1 MAGSKI
7 GSMLGLRCPRCRK
20 GKMFKYPA
28 FNVRRFDEMHEQ
40 CPVCGL
46 YYEIEV
52 GFYWGAMYI
61 SYGFSVALV
70 VLVGIIL
77 YQAGDPSIWVY
88 VGVVTVSVVAL
99 SPVFFRYSRML
110 MLHMF
115 GNISYDPDAARKH
128 LES

>member
-1 MAGSKI
+1 
-7 GSMLGLRCPRCRK
+7 
-20 GKMFKYPA
+20 MFKYPA
-28 FNVRRFDEMHEQ
+28 YNVKRFDEMYEQ

-70 VLVGIIL
+70 LLVGIIL

-88 VGVVTVSVVAL
+88 VLAVAGSVIL
-99 SPVFFRYSRML
+99 LTPLFFRYARML
-110 MLHMF
+110 MLHLF
-115 GNISYDPDAARKH
+115 GNVNYKPDAARKH
-128 LES
+128 PGS

>member
-1 MAGSKI
+1 
-7 GSMLGLRCPRCRK
+7 MLGLRCPQCRE

-28 FNVRRFDEMHEQ
+28 YNVKRFDEMYEQ

-70 VLVGIIL
+70 LLVGIIL

-88 VGVVTVSVVAL
+88 VLAVAGSVIL
-99 SPVFFRYSRML
+99 LTPLFFRYARML
-110 MLHMF
+110 MLHLF
-115 GNISYDPDAARKH
+115 GNVSYKPEAARKH
-128 LES
+128 PGS

>member
-1 MAGSKI
+1 MTRSLLAA
-7 GSMLGLRCPRCRK
+7 MLDLRCPRCRE
-20 GKMFKYPA
+20 GKMFKTSA
-28 FNVRRFDEMHEQ
+28 LNVKRFDEMYEQ
-40 CPVCGL
+40 CPKCGL

-88 VGVVTVSVVAL
+88 VAAVTLSVIVL
-99 SPVFFRYSRML
+99 TPLFFRYARML
-110 MLHMF
+110 MLYMF
-115 GNISYDPDAARKH
+115 GSVTYDPDAIRKYAQK
-128 LES
+128 